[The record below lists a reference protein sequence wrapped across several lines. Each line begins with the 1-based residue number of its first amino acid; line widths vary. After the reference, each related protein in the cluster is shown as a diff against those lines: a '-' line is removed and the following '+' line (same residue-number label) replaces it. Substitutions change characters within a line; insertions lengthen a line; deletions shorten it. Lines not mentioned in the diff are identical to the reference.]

1 MIETRFD
8 YGKNKWSQNHKL
20 HFLNISLLQIWP
32 WESQRRVGAVKY
44 LDWFDGLD
52 AMKKT
57 VIIPNV
63 IILYFKMD
71 CLAQEEKR
79 RKSELDLKKSVFLK
93 LF

>member
-1 MIETRFD
+1 M
-8 YGKNKWSQNHKL
+8 GKSEKS
-20 HFLNISLLQIWP
+20 
-32 WESQRRVGAVKY
+32 GAVKY

>member
-1 MIETRFD
+1 
-8 YGKNKWSQNHKL
+8 
-20 HFLNISLLQIWP
+20 
-32 WESQRRVGAVKY
+32 
-44 LDWFDGLD
+44 
-52 AMKKT
+52 MKKT

-93 LF
+93 LFLAGNFTICYFWIGLILTRLCEPWVWQAQVYFMVDAREKIWTVRSCVIN

>member
-1 MIETRFD
+1 M
-8 YGKNKWSQNHKL
+8 GKSEKSGCGQIFGLIRRIRCYEENS
-20 HFLNISLLQIWP
+20 NI
-32 WESQRRVGAVKY
+32 
-44 LDWFDGLD
+44 
-52 AMKKT
+52 
-57 VIIPNV
+57 IIPNV

>member
-1 MIETRFD
+1 
-8 YGKNKWSQNHKL
+8 
-20 HFLNISLLQIWP
+20 
-32 WESQRRVGAVKY
+32 
-44 LDWFDGLD
+44 
-52 AMKKT
+52 MKKT
-57 VIIPNV
+57 VIIRNV